1 MITKNHPSA
10 YAELFAK
17 AKNALSEYGSDKFKT
32 APMNNIDDYF
42 ACLAEL
48 ARIENQYPDQVDPIF
63 TILPATEQTFNIDA
77 DKRSIAIPENF
88 AKYGV
93 GVQGD
98 EIAEILYF
106 SIDRYFDAM
115 DLADMDIIIQWKH
128 EKDPDHVSNLS
139 ATYKRSLTLQP
150 GKIVFGW
157 PITSEI
163 TERSGKINFSVRFYR
178 RGLDGNNKDILEYSF
193 STLTAEIKIQNGLDF
208 ELTTESIA
216 SAYNK
221 NSLIY
226 KNLRNSKKA
235 EIGYVIAAPSFTG
248 YFIQVMNEVEDEESG
263 EVILVPSLVVT
274 KPAETEY
281 NLPVTFVAKAAV
293 NPMSDDEYIS
303 GAGLTYS
310 WFKQLNSGDEEQ
322 DSVHLYVEVAANTA
336 YNPNEIYYEK
346 KTVTDP
352 EHGTYEVYEPYYI
365 TGDNNPFDDGIVLYT
380 RHSKFIPVKAG
391 TYYSKA
397 TNTYTVGAEKFINSA
412 TWVIPGAV
420 STSFTYPNG
429 KNVLL
434 DAENGAELQIEAT
447 AETGDTVVQWYYK
460 ANNTEEATAIEG
472 ATEDVYTAKSEGFY
486 FIEATNTRNADSK
499 VSTSDVIEANFNA
512 SEPVINNYYINN
524 NIQSAEA
531 SSYAAEIGD
540 TLKVT
545 IGSLSYTESIDYNWV
560 RVSDETETHVA
571 TGNELTTTE
580 SGNYKCIVKNTYKGR
595 DKVTSSKLF
604 KV

>member
-10 YAELFAK
+10 YAELFEK
-17 AKNALSEYGSDKFKT
+17 AKKALSEYGSDKFKT

-48 ARIENQYPDQVDPIF
+48 ARIENEYPEQIDPIF

-115 DLADMDIIIQWKH
+115 DLAEMDIIVQWAH
-128 EKDPDHVSNLS
+128 ENDDNVNNLS

-163 TERSGKINFSVRFYR
+163 TERPGKINFSIRFYR
-178 RGLDGNNKDILEYSF
+178 RGLDANNNEILEYSF
-193 STLTAEIKIQNGLDF
+193 STLTTTIKIQSGLDF
-208 ELTTESIA
+208 ELDEQSITA
-216 SAYNK
+216 AYNK

-248 YFIQVMNEVEDEESG
+248 YFVQVAEQVEGDNGEMVEVLR
-263 EVILVPSLVVT
+263 LVPTTPTS
-274 KPAETEY
+274 AQY
-281 NLPVTFVAKAAV
+281 DLPVTFVAKAAV
-293 NPMSDDEYIS
+293 NPANDDEYVS
-303 GAGLTYS
+303 GAGLAYS
-310 WFKQLNSGDEEQ
+310 WFKKVNTGDVEQNSA
-322 DSVHLYVEVAANTA
+322 HLYVEVAPNAV

-352 EHGTYEVYEPYYI
+352 EQGSYEVYEPYYV
-365 TGDNNPFDDGIVLYT
+365 TGDNNPMDDGVVLYT
-380 RHSKFIPVKAG
+380 RHSKFVPEKAG

-397 TNTYTVGAEKFINSA
+397 TNTYTVGAEKSIDSV

-420 STSFTYPNG
+420 VASFDYLSG
-429 KNVLL
+429 KTALL
-434 DAENGAELQIEAT
+434 DAEDGAELNVVASAAT
-447 AETGDTVVQWYYK
+447 GETTVQWYY
-460 ANNTEEATAIEG
+460 ADTDNADEAEVING
-472 ATEDVYTAKSEGFY
+472 ATGNTCVADAEGFY
-486 FIEATNTRNADSK
+486 FLKATNTRNADSI
-499 VSTSDVIEANFNA
+499 VSVSDGIEANFDA
-512 SEPVINNYYINN
+512 SEPVINNYYINGT
-524 NIQSAEA
+524 IQAPDA
-531 SSYAAEIGD
+531 TSYAAEIGN

-545 IGSLSYTESIDYNWV
+545 IAPLNYTNQITYEWV
-560 RVSDETETHVA
+560 RVAGETETHITNDSELQA
-571 TGNELTTTE
+571 TEA
-580 SGNYKCIVKNTYKGR
+580 GNYKCIVKNTYKGR

>member
-10 YAELFAK
+10 YAELFEK
-17 AKNALSEYGSDKFKT
+17 AKKALSEYGSDKFKT

-48 ARIENQYPDQVDPIF
+48 ARIENEYPEQIDPIF

-115 DLADMDIIIQWKH
+115 DLAEMDIIVQWAH
-128 EKDPDHVSNLS
+128 ENDDNVNNLS

-163 TERSGKINFSVRFYR
+163 TERPGKINFSIRFYR
-178 RGLDGNNKDILEYSF
+178 RGLDANNNEILEYSF
-193 STLTAEIKIQNGLDF
+193 STLTTTIKIQSGLDF
-208 ELTTESIA
+208 ELDEQSITA
-216 SAYNK
+216 AYNK

-248 YFIQVMNEVEDEESG
+248 YFVQVAEQVEGDNGEMVEVLR
-263 EVILVPSLVVT
+263 LVPT
-274 KPAETEY
+274 TPTNAQY
-281 NLPVTFVAKAAV
+281 DLPVTFVAKAAV
-293 NPMSDDEYIS
+293 NPANDDEYVS
-303 GAGLTYS
+303 GAGLAYS
-310 WFKQLNSGDEEQ
+310 WFKKVNTGDVEQNSA
-322 DSVHLYVEVAANTA
+322 HLYVEVASNAV

-352 EHGTYEVYEPYYI
+352 EQGSYEVYEPYYV
-365 TGDNNPFDDGIVLYT
+365 TGDNNPMDDGVVLYT
-380 RHSKFIPVKAG
+380 RHSKFVPEKAG

-397 TNTYTVGAEKFINSA
+397 TNTYTVGAEKSIDSV

-420 STSFTYPNG
+420 AASFDYPSG
-429 KNVLL
+429 KTALL
-434 DAENGAELQIEAT
+434 DAEDGAELNVVASAAT
-447 AETGDTVVQWYYK
+447 GETTVQWYYGDT
-460 ANNTEEATAIEG
+460 NNADEAEAIEG
-472 ATEDVYTAKSEGFY
+472 ATGNTCVADAEGFY
-486 FIEATNTRNADSK
+486 FLKATNTRNADSI
-499 VSTSDVIEANFNA
+499 VSVSDSIEANFDA
-512 SEPVINNYYINN
+512 SEPVINNYYINGT
-524 NIQSAEA
+524 IQAPDA
-531 SSYAAEIGD
+531 TSYAAEIGN

-545 IGSLSYTESIDYNWV
+545 IAPLNYTNQITYEWV
-560 RVSDETETHVA
+560 RVAGETETHITNDSELQA
-571 TGNELTTTE
+571 TEA
-580 SGNYKCIVKNTYKGR
+580 GNYKCIVKNTYKGR